1 MVPTESRVLMLDL
14 LYLLEEHQIGGR
26 YSLRRSPTVVTATS
40 KNVISVRVA
49 RLCRR
54 IEPFYQRY
62 RSLD

>member
-1 MVPTESRVLMLDL
+1 MLDL